1 MRLLETINSKSL
13 IGEIGPF
20 GVCFALA
27 FYAFLSGKDVAGVI
41 FVGLGN
47 LFFLFGLLTSKE

>member
-1 MRLLETINSKSL
+1 MRLLEVMNSKSL
-13 IGEIGPF
+13 VGKIGPF

-27 FYAFLSGKDVAGVI
+27 FYAFLSGNDVAGVI

-47 LFFLFGLLTSKE
+47 LFFLFGLLIAKE

>member
-1 MRLLETINSKSL
+1 MNSKSL
-13 IGEIGPF
+13 VGKIGPF

-27 FYAFLSGKDVAGVI
+27 SYAFFSGNDVVGVI

-47 LFFLFGLLTSKE
+47 LFFLFVLLIAKE

>member
-1 MRLLETINSKSL
+1 MNSRSL
-13 IGEIGPF
+13 VGKIGPF

-27 FYAFLSGKDVAGVI
+27 FYAFLSGNETLGVI

-47 LFFLFGLLTSKE
+47 LFFLFGLLNAKE

>member
-1 MRLLETINSKSL
+1 MNSKTL
-13 IGEIGPF
+13 VGKIGPF

-27 FYAFLSGKDVAGVI
+27 FYAFLNGNDMAGVI

-47 LFFLFGLLTSKE
+47 LFFLFGLLTTKE

>member
-1 MRLLETINSKSL
+1 MRLLKVMNSKSL
-13 IGEIGPF
+13 IGKIGPF

-27 FYAFLSGKDVAGVI
+27 FYAFLSGNDVVGVT

-47 LFFLFGLLTSKE
+47 LFFLFGLLTTKE

>member
-1 MRLLETINSKSL
+1 MQLLKVMNSKSMV
-13 IGEIGPF
+13 GEIGPF

-27 FYAFLSGKDVAGVI
+27 FYAFLSGNDVAGVI

-47 LFFLFGLLTSKE
+47 LFFLFGLLIAKE

>member
-1 MRLLETINSKSL
+1 MRLLELMNSKSL
-13 IGEIGPF
+13 VGKIGPF

-27 FYAFLSGKDVAGVI
+27 FYAFLSGNETLGVI

-47 LFFLFGLLTSKE
+47 LFFLFGLLITKK